1 MKKVE
6 NFDGAKKGEWYIF
19 LPIDKK
25 DKREDLIKIKKNE
38 SEIFSFN
45 GEEFLHLKRWV
56 DEDLENLIG
65 LFSRLFI
72 LFKLNKEE
80 IKQYKKLVLVSSL

>member
-80 IKQYKKLVLVSSL
+80 IK